1 MFNYYLKIV
10 PTVYMRGSNYGE
22 PIYTNQF
29 SVTRYRKDLSDRER
43 GMPGIFF
50 SYELSPLMVKYA
62 EKHKSVEQMVSAIS
76 IFILFVLYP
85 QLLWSLRHE
94 LLFHHW
100 RRLHG
105 GRHSGRVAEQLL
117 GGHSA
122 QIGSGQ
128 AQLTTI

>member
-1 MFNYYLKIV
+1 
-10 PTVYMRGSNYGE
+10 MRGSE

-62 EKHKSVEQMVSAIS
+62 EKHNSFGHFATNCCSIIGGVFTVAGILAVLLNNSWEAI
-76 IFILFVLYP
+76 
-85 QLLWSLRHE
+85 QRKA
-94 LLFHHW
+94 
-100 RRLHG
+100 G
-105 GRHSGRVAEQLL
+105 G
-117 GGHSA
+117 
-122 QIGSGQ
+122 GQ